1 MSSFEPLTEALLDLA
16 RALDPQQIPLT
27 IGGGFGLYLKQD
39 QLRRTGERTLLAEL
53 PAPRATNDIDLFLRV
68 DVLASLEAMQFIA
81 KTLGELEFK
90 PAEEGRYFQW
100 TRSLGEANEV
110 RLDLLVGPLGEF
122 RDQLK
127 TDKPPRV
134 RPRGKL
140 LLHAHTTEEAIAIDT
155 RSKPLGLKGRCTDG
169 SEFATTVYLPQG
181 FTYLLMKL
189 FAFDD
194 RKNDDKKDVGR
205 HHAMD
210 LYRIV
215 AMMTE
220 AEYDE
225 ALQLSREYSG
235 DPRTE
240 RARRII
246 SENFGSN
253 TDLGMLRFREHQLF
267 SNALQADDFAKTL
280 ADIFAA
286 EK

>member
-1 MSSFEPLTEALLDLA
+1 MSSFDPLTGTLLDLA
-16 RALDPQQIPLT
+16 RALAPQKVPLT

-39 QLRRTGERTLLAEL
+39 HLQRTSERTLLTEL

-68 DVLASLEAMQFIA
+68 DVLARLDAMQFIA
-81 KTLGELEFK
+81 KCLEELRFE

-100 TRSLGEANEV
+100 TRSLGEENEV

-127 TDKPPRV
+127 TDKPPSV
-134 RPRGKL
+134 RPKGPL
-140 LLHAHTTEEAIAIDT
+140 LLHAHTTEEAIEIDT
-155 RSKPLGLKGRCTDG
+155 RSTPLELKGHCTDG
-169 SEFATTVYLPQG
+169 SEYATTVYLPQA

-220 AEYDE
+220 AEYEE
-225 ALQLSREYSG
+225 ALRLSREYTA
-235 DPRTE
+235 DPRMD
-240 RARRII
+240 RARHII
-246 SENFGSN
+246 SENFVSKTG
-253 TDLGMLRFREHQLF
+253 LGILRLREHQLF
-267 SNALQADDFAKTL
+267 SNTLQVDEFAKTL
-280 ADIFAA
+280 AEIFAA
-286 EK
+286 KE